1 MKLSDCHNSE
11 DFRRLAQRRLPA
23 PVFHYIDGGA
33 DDVRSLSSATPRLSS
48 SCDLVP
54 DVLAGIETVDL
65 RTTVLGREISL
76 PIFLSPTA
84 LQRLFHWQGERAV
97 ATAAAK
103 FGTYFGLSSIASVS
117 IEEVARL
124 SAGPKLFQ
132 DVHKDQG
139 LNDEMLARAK
149 E

>member
-1 MKLSDCHNSE
+1 M
-11 DFRRLAQRRLPA
+11 
-23 PVFHYIDGGA
+23 
-33 DDVRSLSSATPRLSS
+33 
-48 SCDLVP
+48 P

-65 RTTVLGREISL
+65 RTTVLGREIAL

-97 ATAAAK
+97 AAAAAK
-103 FGTYFGLSSIASVS
+103 FGTYFGISSIASVS

-132 DVHKDQG
+132 LYVHKDQG
-139 LNDEMLARAK
+139 LNRR
-149 E
+149 